1 MSRAVLVP
9 LVPALLRLKHTSERN
24 SFHSR
29 LLTAVMI
36 KKILIAEDNRD
47 CCELLV
53 FLLRRTGYDTV
64 GVQSGEEA
72 VARALSDH
80 PNLIF
85 MDLGLPGLDGI
96 AAATAIKQNPK
107 TADIPIVALS
117 ARLEQTWKAK
127 ALSAGMIMYMTK
139 PAAPHAITRVIEQL
153 TRTESTDGNTCS
165 GDTASESL

>member
-1 MSRAVLVP
+1 MTNV
-9 LVPALLRLKHTSERN
+9 T
-24 SFHSR
+24 F
-29 LLTAVMI
+29 MI
-36 KKILIAEDNRD
+36 KKILIAEDNPD

-72 VARALSDH
+72 VAHALSDH
-80 PNLIF
+80 PDLIF

-107 TADIPIVALS
+107 TAGIPIVALS

-127 ALSAGMIMYMTK
+127 ALSAGMTMYLTK
-139 PAAPHAITRVIEQL
+139 PAAPHAITRIIEQL
-153 TRTESTDGNTCS
+153 TGADSTHREAS
-165 GDTASESL
+165 SADTSPEAL